1 MCFFTVSAKT
11 EWEADNRLKTH
22 TCPWYGGGK
31 TTLSWG
37 VMSDHF
43 LLPMWRELDELLDKL
58 KADEAELGGMHVA
71 LRGEVRGLCRA
82 LSILMPPFFTT
93 VKDVAM
99 EANKRWEKRQA
110 GEDYETPGI
119 GRLKFQRPPGAD
131 LITPSGIPRTPEF
144 DPTAPKHRLPKEAVE
159 KILAA
164 SKAGFTPDMLAPA
177 YGVTEAVIKGIIR
190 DGR

>member
-1 MCFFTVSAKT
+1 MCFFNVSAKT

-43 LLPMWRELDELLDKL
+43 LLPMWQELDKLVDRL
-58 KADEAELGGMHVA
+58 KADEAENGGMNMD
-71 LRGEVRGLCRA
+71 LRGEVRGLCKA
-82 LSILMPPFFTT
+82 LAILMPPFFTT
-93 VKDVAM
+93 MQDVAK
-99 EANKRWEKRQA
+99 EAHRRWGVRKEG
-110 GEDYETPGI
+110 GEPETPGI
-119 GRLKFQRPPGAD
+119 DRLKFQRPPGAD
-131 LITPSGIPRTPEF
+131 LITPSGLPRTPEF

-164 SKAGFTPDMLAPA
+164 SKAGFTADMLAPA
-177 YGVTEAVIKGIIR
+177 YGVTEAVIKGIVR